1 MCKTASF
8 LWNTNGLFRFI
19 PVRIDITF
27 PIRTFKS
34 YRLIPRNRNW
44 LTIAGFQCVLI
55 LVFFVCTCVMC
66 FGLIRSCYC
75 HHADSSYRS
84 TQLIFLL
91 QVPDLSWIKR
101 SVHRCLIFSGTP
113 VERCCLFAV
122 RFTSEFDFDYFTFS
136 LSFVFYIYYFYRPS
150 SDPWSGPGFVDST
163 CFPFSLVSYRYRCG
177 VYCTWCVIS
186 KRIWAGN

>member
-8 LWNTNGLFRFI
+8 LWNTNGLFCFI
-19 PVRIDITF
+19 PVRINITF

-44 LTIAGFQCVLI
+44 LTLAGFQCVF
-55 LVFFVCTCVMC
+55 VFFVCV
-66 FGLIRSCYC
+66 FRLIRSCHC
-75 HHADSSYRS
+75 HHADSPYNNS

-91 QVPDLSWIKR
+91 QLPDLSWIKR
-101 SVHRCLIFSGTP
+101 SVHRCLIFSGTA
-113 VERCCLFAV
+113 VERYCLFAV
-122 RFTSEFDFDYFTFS
+122 RFTSEFDFAYFTFS
-136 LSFVFYIYYFYRPS
+136 LSFVFYIYYFFQPS

-177 VYCTWCVIS
+177 IYCIQCVIN